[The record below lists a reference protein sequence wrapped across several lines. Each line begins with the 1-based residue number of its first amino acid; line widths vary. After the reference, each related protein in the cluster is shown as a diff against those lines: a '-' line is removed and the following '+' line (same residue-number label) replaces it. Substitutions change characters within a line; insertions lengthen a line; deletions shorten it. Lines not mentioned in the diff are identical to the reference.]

1 MKKNDH
7 SNLSN
12 FAEEAMRKTNHFNS
26 FLGIQPERI
35 SERIKTYESFGN
47 HQPGSV
53 GDDLT
58 TAWLEHQLSEFG
70 INAKT
75 ESFEFP
81 LFEYNQAQL
90 ILNENII
97 DGIPMF
103 DGGFTTNKKVIGP
116 IIEDETKDLS
126 NKIFVAKTLM
136 TGNQKWMAADAK
148 EYFEYFSAKGAL
160 AIVIPSED
168 PLGEIV
174 VRNAESI
181 LEPFQIPVLQIKA
194 SELKKID
201 LKSNRVNQA
210 EIIINGA
217 RRTSRAKNLFVDI
230 PVDGSSRNS
239 VLGIMTPK
247 SGWFSCAAERGAGL
261 AIWLAIAE
269 AMVLWLERDSPLHLL
284 STSGHELGHQGL
296 LHHLRNVPD
305 HSDQAMF
312 HPADRWLHLG
322 ASIGA
327 GKKPNGIS
335 QKVESTKARCSENKY
350 KPLIENAMNFAG
362 ITNQDYELLDPLL
375 PIEGEAR
382 DIHSRSG
389 KFISILGRHDFFHS
403 PSDTFKNCVDTH
415 KISKWAVACIY
426 ISFGLSGESFY

>member
-12 FAEEAMRKTNHFNS
+12 YAEEAMRNTNHLNS
-26 FLGIQPERI
+26 FLGIQPGMI

-47 HQPGSV
+47 HRTGSE

-58 TAWLEHQLSEFG
+58 TAWLDHQLSEFG
-70 INAKT
+70 IVAKT

-81 LFEYNQAQL
+81 FFEYNQAQL
-90 ILNENII
+90 LLNENII

-116 IIEDETKDLS
+116 IVEDETADLL
-126 NKIFVAKTLM
+126 NKILIAKTASAV
-136 TGNQKWMAADAK
+136 NPKWMTHDAK
-148 EYFEYFSAKGAL
+148 EYFEYVSGKGAI

-194 SELKKID
+194 SELKKIEI
-201 LKSNRVNQA
+201 KSNRPSQA
-210 EIIINGA
+210 EIIIKGE
-217 RRTSRAKNLFVDI
+217 RRPSRAKNLFADI
-230 PVDGSSRNS
+230 PVDGSYRNS

-269 AMVLWLERDSPLHLL
+269 EMVLWLERDSAIHLL

-296 LHHLRNVPD
+296 LHHLRNVPA
-305 HSDQAMF
+305 HSFQAMS
-312 HPADRWLHLG
+312 HPADHWLHLG

-335 QKVESTKARCSENKY
+335 QKEGSTKARCSEKKY
-350 KPLIENAMNFAG
+350 KPLIMNAMNFAG
-362 ITNQDYELLDPLL
+362 ITNQDYEFLDPLL

-389 KFISILGRHDFFHS
+389 KFVSFLGEHDFFHS
-403 PSDTFKNCVDTH
+403 PSDTFENCVDSH

-426 ISFGLSGESFY
+426 ISFGLSGEHLI